1 MAAKSNIMWYRY
13 GTRKVHDECLS
24 GACRVGSAPL
34 VSLLILTMSSEV
46 REKGEVR
53 QCHLDPMMAAND
65 WNRQDGQMIA
75 FLV

>member
-1 MAAKSNIMWYRY
+1 MTSA
-13 GTRKVHDECLS
+13 CL
-24 GACRVGSAPL
+24 VGSAPL
-34 VSLLILTMSSEV
+34 VSLLMLINLMSSEV

-53 QCHLDPMMAAND
+53 HCHLEPMMAAND

>member
-1 MAAKSNIMWYRY
+1 MTS
-13 GTRKVHDECLS
+13 
-24 GACRVGSAPL
+24 ACRVGSAPL
-34 VSLLILTMSSEV
+34 VSLLMLTMSSEV

-53 QCHLDPMMAAND
+53 HCHLEPMMAAND